1 MKVKRTFVFIAAL
14 TIACSLSAQTKAVKI
29 ESPIVSEKDFVWY
42 VEQKG
47 AWKEIVQKNPK
58 DENAWLNYYNAAR
71 YMAWYQ
77 QEDTT
82 ARQVVREM
90 EATIPNSYTFNYCAY
105 RESTSGKGYGEPKT
119 YAEAALSMLPDEM
132 QFFDYDNWVCYLAM
146 QGDEAR
152 MVYTQKPCCVIA
164 ITNWRVWMKTASTSL
179 MVMQPSF
186 LSGLFKRE

>member
-14 TIACSLSAQTKAVKI
+14 TIACSLSAQTKAVRI

-47 AWKEIVQKNPK
+47 AWKEIVQQNPK

-90 EATIPNSYTFNYCAY
+90 EATIPNSYTFNYCA
-105 RESTSGKGYGEPKT
+105 
-119 YAEAALSMLPDEM
+119 
-132 QFFDYDNWVCYLAM
+132 
-146 QGDEAR
+146 
-152 MVYTQKPCCVIA
+152 
-164 ITNWRVWMKTASTSL
+164 
-179 MVMQPSF
+179 
-186 LSGLFKRE
+186 